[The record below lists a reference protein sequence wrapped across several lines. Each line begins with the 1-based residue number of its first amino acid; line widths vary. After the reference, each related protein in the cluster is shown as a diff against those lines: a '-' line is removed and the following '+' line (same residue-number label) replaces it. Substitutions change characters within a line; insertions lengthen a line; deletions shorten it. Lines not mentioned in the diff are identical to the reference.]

1 MLNSVRFHNILIPEW
16 RQSSYFRKKKTDSN
30 KSKEKYSL
38 RKRQKS
44 RFQEIVF
51 DQLSKIRTL
60 LQQTLRHIF
69 PNSIDAIINIRW
81 TQKGI

>member
-1 MLNSVRFHNILIPEW
+1 METIFLFSKKKKLIPTKV
-16 RQSSYFRKKKTDSN
+16 RKSIHCGKGK
-30 KSKEKYSL
+30 
-38 RKRQKS
+38 KS

-69 PNSIDAIINIRW
+69 PNSIDAIMNIRW
-81 TQKGI
+81 TQNEFKFIS